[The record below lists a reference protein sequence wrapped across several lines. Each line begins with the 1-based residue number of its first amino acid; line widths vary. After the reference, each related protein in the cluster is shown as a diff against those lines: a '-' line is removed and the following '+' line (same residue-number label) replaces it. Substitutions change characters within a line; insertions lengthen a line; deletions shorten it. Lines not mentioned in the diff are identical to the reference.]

1 MTTFVLIRHAL
12 HRLGSGMIPGR
23 MPAVHLSPAGV
34 EQASRLPHR
43 LAKVPLEAI
52 YCSPL
57 ERAMETAR
65 PLADHRRLEL
75 QTSDDLLEI
84 DFGEWTGKP
93 IDELREAERWARWN
107 SFRSGQRVPDGESM
121 IEIQSR
127 IVALMLSMRT
137 AHPGK
142 TVALVSHGDVIKAA
156 LAWCLGVAL
165 DLFQRIE
172 ISTASISVVTVVD
185 DGPWVLCVN
194 VTDDVGDLP
203 SWAAGR

>member
-12 HRLGSGMIPGR
+12 HRLGPGMIAGR

-34 EQASRLPHR
+34 EQASRLPQR
-43 LAKVPLEAI
+43 LARVPLEAI

-65 PLADHRRLEL
+65 PLADHRRLDL
-75 QTSDDLLEI
+75 QTRDDLLEI
-84 DFGEWTGKP
+84 DFGEWTGTP
-93 IDELREAERWARWN
+93 IDELREGERWVRWN

-121 IEIQSR
+121 IEVQSR
-127 IVALMLSMRT
+127 IVALMLSMRS
-137 AHPGK
+137 AHPGG
-142 TVALVSHGDVIKAA
+142 TIALVSHGDVIKAA
-156 LAWCLGVAL
+156 LAWCLGVPL

-185 DGPWVLCVN
+185 DGPWALCVN
-194 VTDDVGDLP
+194 ATDDVGDLP
-203 SWAAGR
+203 SWEAGR